1 VGRAVTPEQHLSWLQ
16 QLVGKQQQ
24 IEVAGAR
31 AGANAANAGKRSRD
45 QRILVGSNTVAV
57 RGGRTVA
64 VKRVTD
70 AIERGVQEELGRV
83 LQ

>member
-1 VGRAVTPEQHLSWLQ
+1 MGRPVTPSQHLAWLQ

-24 IEVAGAR
+24 IESAGVR
-31 AGANAANAGKRSRD
+31 AGANVANSGRRYRD
-45 QRILVGSNTVAV
+45 QRILVGSNVIAV

-70 AIERGVQEELGRV
+70 AIERGVDEELGRV

>member
-1 VGRAVTPEQHLSWLQ
+1 MGRTVTPDQHLHWLQ
-16 QLVGKQQQ
+16 SLIGKQQQ

-31 AGANAANAGKRSRD
+31 AGANQANANKRSRE
-45 QRILVGSNTVAV
+45 QRVLVGSNTVAV

-64 VKRVTD
+64 VRAVTD
-70 AIERGVQEELGRV
+70 AIERGVKEELGRV